1 MWQQEHKPSS
11 SSSPSQH
18 LMPLLLIL
26 IICLFLQEP
35 FLIVAG
41 VCGFLLG
48 FCAMLNHSHSFLS
61 LPQNGPGSAILPL
74 FCNLPPHTAGVRV
87 LLFVLGFLFPLCC
100 VPLHCG
106 KDVQSWW
113 GRPLLSE
120 LVGYRAAFIYFT
132 FSYCTHELY
141 IPPYIYHPISAQ
153 GQLLTT
159 WGQFCSLGL
168 ENAK

>member
-1 MWQQEHKPSS
+1 MSVLYMYFYGLVGLSSPWAVHEISSKSVQCLTWQQEHEPSS

-61 LPQNGPGSAILPL
+61 LPQNGPGSSILPL

-87 LLFVLGFLFPLCC
+87 LLFVLGFLVPLCC
-100 VPLHCG
+100 VSLHCG

-120 LVGYRAAFIYFT
+120 LVGYRAAFI
-132 FSYCTHELY
+132 
-141 IPPYIYHPISAQ
+141 
-153 GQLLTT
+153 
-159 WGQFCSLGL
+159 
-168 ENAK
+168 